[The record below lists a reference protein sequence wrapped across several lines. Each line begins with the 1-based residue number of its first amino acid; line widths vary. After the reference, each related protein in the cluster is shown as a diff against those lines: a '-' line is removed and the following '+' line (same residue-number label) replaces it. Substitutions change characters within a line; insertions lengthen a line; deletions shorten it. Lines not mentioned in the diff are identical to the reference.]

1 MEGLMIDPD
10 DVERDVVALV
20 RAFHHG
26 DQEAVRMLLEAND
39 PLNLVATLAAF
50 VNRLGAEQ
58 AGSFEAWD
66 AYLGRILGGTV
77 ESS

>member
-1 MEGLMIDPD
+1 MINPD

-20 RAFHHG
+20 RAFHRG
-26 DQEAVRMLLEAND
+26 DQEGVRMLLEAND
-39 PLNLVATLAAF
+39 PLQLVATLAAF

-66 AYLGRILGGTV
+66 AYLGRVL
-77 ESS
+77 ESRAGPSG